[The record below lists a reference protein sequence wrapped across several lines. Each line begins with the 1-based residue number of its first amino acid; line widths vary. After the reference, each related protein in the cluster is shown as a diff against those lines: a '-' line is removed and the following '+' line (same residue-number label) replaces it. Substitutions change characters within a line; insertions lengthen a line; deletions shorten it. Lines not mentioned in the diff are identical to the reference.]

1 MTDQA
6 PYTFYAATAI
16 SAQPKRPRL
25 LQDVDTTVCV
35 IGGGFAGLWTARA
48 LAKRGYDVVLLEGR
62 RVAGEASGRSGGFVS
77 AGFAERLPRI
87 IERVGID
94 DARALYKLSRDGID
108 IVNGVIAQGVPGV
121 VPVPGR
127 LHVQR
132 FDGEDRLRREADLLG
147 AVFDHEMLV
156 WKKERVRETL
166 LTRRYFQALHDAD
179 AFSIHPL
186 NLALALAK
194 ELEDLGVSI
203 FEDTAVI
210 GADLGGVRKVIVT
223 SAGKVRAHQVV
234 FCGSAFIGEAFPE
247 LARTILPVATHVAV
261 TAPIGDTLRELIRYS
276 GGISDTRRAH
286 DYYRVLE
293 DGRLLWGGR
302 ITTRTKSP
310 KKLNRKMLGDIVR
323 VYPQLKGTAIEY
335 AWTGIMG
342 YAIHKMP
349 QIGLLQPGV
358 WINSAFGGHGLN
370 TTAMGAELVAS
381 AISEHDD
388 RWRLFIPFGLVW
400 AGGGIGRRATQLI
413 YGSMKFRDWMQ
424 ERAALRRERRADRRA
439 LRDEK
444 RRIRA
449 AERGVKVREKAEQHA
464 RTAALDVSS
473 KAETEAA
480 VERAVEAAK
489 EAVNEKT
496 VSQEPR
502 DKKPDDKTLA

>member
-1 MTDQA
+1 MTDQSQT
-6 PYTFYAATAI
+6 YYSVSDAAA
-16 SAQPKRPRL
+16 PKRPRL
-25 LQDVDTTVCV
+25 FQDLDTTICI

-62 RVAGEASGRSGGFVS
+62 RIAGEASGRNGGFVS
-77 AGFAERLPRI
+77 AGFAERLSRI
-87 IERVGID
+87 IDRVGID
-94 DARALYKLSRDGID
+94 DARALYKLSRDGIE

-132 FDGEDRLRREADLLG
+132 FDDEERLRREADLLG
-147 AVFDHEMLV
+147 SVFDHEMLV
-156 WKKERVRETL
+156 WKKDRVRDTL

-186 NLALALAK
+186 NLAQALAR
-194 ELEDLGVSI
+194 EIESLDVRI
-203 FEDTAVI
+203 FEESAVI

-223 SAGKVRAHQVV
+223 SAGKVRAHHVV

-247 LARTILPVATHVAV
+247 LERTILPVATHVSV
-261 TAPIGDTLRELIRYS
+261 TEPIGEILKELIRYS
-276 GGISDTRRAH
+276 GGISDTRRAN

-302 ITTRTKSP
+302 ITTRTRP
-310 KKLNRKMLGDIVR
+310 PHRLNRKMLGDITS
-323 VYPQLKGTAIEY
+323 VYPQLKGTIIDY

-342 YAIHKMP
+342 YAIHRMP

-358 WINSAFGGHGLN
+358 WINTAFGGHGLN
-370 TTAMGAELVAS
+370 TTAMGAELIAS

-400 AGGGIGRRATQLI
+400 AGGSIGRRMTQII
-413 YGSMKFRDWMQ
+413 YRTMQFRDWWQ
-424 ERAALRRERRADRRA
+424 ERGAILRERRADRRA
-439 LRDEK
+439 LREEK
-444 RRIRA
+444 SRIRA
-449 AERGVKVREKAEQHA
+449 AERGAKAREKAEQERKA
-464 RTAALDVSS
+464 AALDPDT

-480 VERAVEAAK
+480 VERAVEATK
-489 EAVNEKT
+489 VAVNEKA
-496 VSQEPR
+496 VSDFRNR
-502 DKKPDDKTLA
+502 DQTPGEKRDF

>member
-6 PYTFYAATAI
+6 PHTFYSATAV
-16 SAQPKRPRL
+16 AHPKRPRL
-25 LQDVDTTVCV
+25 MQDVDTTVCV

-62 RVAGEASGRSGGFVS
+62 QIAGEASGRSGGFVS

-94 DARALYKLSRDGID
+94 DARSLYKLSRDGID
-108 IVNGVIAQGVPGV
+108 IVNAVMAHGVPGV

-132 FDGEDRLRREADLLG
+132 FDDEDMIRREADLLG
-147 AVFDHEMLV
+147 SVFDHEMLV
-156 WKKERVRETL
+156 WKKERVRDTL

-186 NLALALAK
+186 NLALALAQEIEK
-194 ELEDLGVSI
+194 LGVRI
-203 FEDTAVI
+203 FEETAVI

-234 FCGSAFIGEAFPE
+234 FCASAFVGEAFPE
-247 LARTILPVATHVAV
+247 LERTILPVATHVAV
-261 TAPIGDTLRELIRYS
+261 TEPVEETLRELIRYS
-276 GGISDTRRAH
+276 GAISDTRRAN
-286 DYYRVLE
+286 DYYRVVE
-293 DGRLLWGGR
+293 GGRLLWGGR
-302 ITTRTKSP
+302 ITTRLHSP
-310 KKLNRKMLGDIVR
+310 KKLGRKMLRDITN
-323 VYPQLKGTAIEY
+323 VYPQLKGTIIDY

-349 QIGLLQPGV
+349 QIGQLQAGV
-358 WINSAFGGHGLN
+358 WINTAFGGHGLN
-370 TTAMGAELVAS
+370 TTAMGAELIAS

-400 AGGGIGRRATQLI
+400 AGGSIGRRTTQLV
-413 YGSMKFRDWMQ
+413 YWSMQIKDWWR
-424 ERAALRRERRADRRA
+424 ERASQAGERRAERKA
-439 LRDEK
+439 ARDEK
-444 RRIRA
+444 GRIRA
-449 AERGVKVREKAEQHA
+449 AERGVKVREKAEQA
-464 RTAALDVSS
+464 AKAASLDTAAQA
-473 KAETEAA
+473 KTEAA

-489 EAVNEKT
+489 EAVNEKSAGT
-496 VSQEPR
+496 PLRGAGSE
-502 DKKPDDKTLA
+502 